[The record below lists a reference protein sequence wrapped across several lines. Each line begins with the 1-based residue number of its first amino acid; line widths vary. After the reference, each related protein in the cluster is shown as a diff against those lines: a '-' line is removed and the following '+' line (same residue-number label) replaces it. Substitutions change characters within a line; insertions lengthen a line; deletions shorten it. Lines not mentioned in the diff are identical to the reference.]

1 MKKIL
6 HTIYTSLLL
15 ASLVAFTLTSCADD
29 ELVTSGEVMEGV
41 PITVTLNLGGLPAS
55 DVTVSTKASGN
66 DLSNLTNLT
75 IYIYDSQG
83 NFQHK
88 VSNYN
93 GETSLTVEQSS
104 DKTNIIYPVKFSTT
118 SGVKK
123 LLALGNRNGGFWT
136 TDETIDTSQMTFDE
150 FKNYLLSLSY
160 TELNGDISTP
170 IQIVSSEQMLM
181 SGWNEGI
188 TFDASG
194 NVTNFGELDGTNKVA
209 VQMKRAMAH
218 VIFRIPSESTT
229 KKIDGGGVHT
239 VTFVPTSYK
248 VYNVPVK
255 SLLANM
261 KNTLTP
267 VSSDDENANR
277 EVVTFKNF
285 AASNIGSAVS
295 GNYSFSF
302 YMPENIYDNVSLMT
316 YNMRD
321 AWEGTSLP
329 SSEKKWKYAPPTST
343 FVVIN
348 GTYTEVDE
356 NNNTVYTGNVQYT
369 VHLGDFSDAKWGNF
383 SIERNCRYTYNV
395 QVKGVDRII
404 VEAKKESGEYQNG
417 AEGQIYSYEGTAYTY
432 NLDAHYEQ
440 VYLEYNLSSIADAA
454 NTAVNA
460 SQSTGNSLTV
470 DDAIA
475 NNLILVIQSEA
486 MDYTA
491 DTKYYTT
498 HNKRGTLRP
507 YKIYI
512 DKLNKIEGSLT
523 KSEVL
528 AGAGVGIEPTKGFDY
543 KWIELWPQ
551 TEKTIAP
558 YPGVSDWSKED
569 LTSILDPEKD
579 EDVYGG
585 TAAGNKERLID
596 VYDAIVAMGKAVKL
610 IYENKYMNQSYTIE
624 TGKINKDKIWIT
636 NDNGIYKAR
645 FTAFINEYFYYKH
658 PLTGSDVTVWSVFVN
673 KIPREMII
681 AMSSNVSEDGN
692 SSFSQVYSY
701 ISQLSMQ
708 TPYSD
713 RNDMILAA
721 FGMETYNETPTTWN
735 SSNVFSD
742 RTVNNTNLTSG
753 KGRDNQLKWLNASS
767 NNTKRLWSTYIN
779 NTSNGYTTSNSNT
792 HASHKLPNAYN
803 RKYYDNACMS
813 RNRDL
818 NGNGTI
824 DDNEVRWYLASVNE
838 YLRMGLAAQA
848 ISSNARLYQGDKSLM
863 TYSGYPSAYIGNG
876 ALYYSSSKSDER
888 VYWAVEK
895 GAWGKVYLTSENGV
909 PKNNQG
915 MPIRCVRVLPA
926 VGENA
931 ESKITDLDV
940 EPESFQVP
948 HSIGD
953 YYSGFNTVLEFKNR
967 MVAGMYRTR
976 TDEPLIEHN
985 ENDPANRFSE
995 GIIIARNN
1003 IKDGYNDAS
1012 YNAPQINGITYVSSR
1027 DGSTTNA
1034 IKEDPCTDYHEDGD
1048 GGAKWRV
1055 PNLNELV
1062 MIRRSLDVANLNS
1075 LCCTQFSN
1083 SKVRL
1088 GFVATSNV
1096 NCQVAGY
1103 NGTYWNSLTKYGIR
1117 CVRDVPDGYVF
1128 PKN

>member
-6 HTIYTSLLL
+6 HEIYINLLL
-15 ASLVAFTLTSCADD
+15 VCLMTFAMTGCKDD
-29 ELVTSGEVMEGV
+29 ELVKIAQVEEGL
-41 PITVTLNLGGLPAS
+41 PITVTLSLGGISSA
-55 DVTVSTKASGN
+55 DVTVNTKASGN
-66 DLSNLTNLT
+66 DLSDLSNLT
-75 IYIYDSQG
+75 IYVYDSQG

-93 GETSLTVEQSS
+93 GETSLTVGKSQGTE
-104 DKTNIIYPVKFSTT
+104 DVIYPITFSTT

-123 LLALGNRNGGFWT
+123 LLVLGNRNGGFWT
-136 TDETIDTSQMTFDE
+136 TDEVIDTSQMTFDE
-150 FKNYLLSLSY
+150 FKNYLLSLNY
-160 TELNGDISTP
+160 TEQNGDISTP
-170 IQIVSSEQMLM
+170 IQIISSEQMLM

-188 TFDASG
+188 TFDAAG
-194 NVTNFGELDGTNKVA
+194 KVTNWGELDGENNVA

-218 VIFRIPSESTT
+218 VIFKIPSGSTT
-229 KKIDGGGVHT
+229 KDVNGIIHT
-239 VTFVPTSYK
+239 VTFTPTSYK

-267 VSSDDENANR
+267 VPSDDENASM

-285 AASNIGSAVS
+285 AAANIGSAVS
-295 GNYSFSF
+295 GSYSFSF
-302 YMPENIYDNVSLMT
+302 YMPENIYAVDNRVT
-316 YNMRD
+316 DYNMRD
-321 AWEGTSLP
+321 AWTGTSLP
-329 SSEKKWKYAPPTST
+329 SSQKQWDYAPPTST
-343 FVVIN
+343 FVVIS
-348 GTYTEVDE
+348 GAYTEVDG
-356 NNNTVYTGNVQYT
+356 NDNVVYTGNVQYT
-369 VHLGDFSDAKWGNF
+369 VHLGDFSGNKWGNF
-383 SIERNCRYTYNV
+383 SIERNCSYTYNV
-395 QVKGVDRII
+395 SVKGVDKIV
-404 VEAKKESGEYQNG
+404 VEAKKEDGEYQNG
-417 AEGQIYSYEGTAYTY
+417 AEGQIYSYKGTAYTY

-440 VYLEYNLSSIADAA
+440 VYLEYNLSSIAEAA
-454 NTAVNA
+454 NAAVTA
-460 SQSTGNSLTV
+460 SQNTDAPLTV

-475 NNLILVIQSEA
+475 DNLILVIQSEA

-491 DTKYYTT
+491 DTEYYTT

-512 DKLNKIEGSLT
+512 DKQNNVEGSLT

-528 AGAGVGIEPTKGFDY
+528 DGDGTGIEPTKGFDY
-543 KWIELWPQ
+543 KWIEFWPQ
-551 TEKTIAP
+551 DNETISS
-558 YPGVSDWSKED
+558 YPGVSEWSRETGIED
-569 LTSILDPEKD
+569 A
-579 EDVYGG
+579 VYGG
-585 TAAGNKERLID
+585 PETTNSEKLID

-610 IYENKYMNQSYTIE
+610 IYENKYMNKSHNIV
-624 TGKINKDKIWIT
+624 TGEINEDKIWIT
-636 NDNGIYKAR
+636 DDNGTYKAR
-645 FTAFINEYFYYKH
+645 FTAFVNEYFYYKH
-658 PLTGSDVTVWSVFVN
+658 PLTGLDVTVWSVFVN
-673 KIPREMII
+673 KIPREMVI
-681 AMSSNVSEDGN
+681 AMSSDVSTDGN

-742 RTVNNTNLTSG
+742 RTVDNKNLSSG
-753 KGRDNQLKWLNASS
+753 KGRDNQFKWLDAGGDG
-767 NNTKRLWSTYIN
+767 KRLWNTYIN
-779 NTSNGYTTSNSNT
+779 NTSNGFTTSNSNT

-818 NGNGTI
+818 NGNGKI
-824 DDNEVRWYLASVNE
+824 DDNEVRWYLASINE

-848 ISSNARLYQGDKSLM
+848 ISSNARLYQGDKSQM

-895 GAWGKVYLTSENGV
+895 GAWGNVGTDKVSNT
-909 PKNNQG
+909 QG

-926 VGENA
+926 VGENTI
-931 ESKITDLDV
+931 SKITDLDV
-940 EPESFQVP
+940 EPESFQIP
-948 HSIGD
+948 HTIGD
-953 YYSGFNTVLEFKNR
+953 YYSGYNTVLEFKNR

-985 ENDPANRFSE
+985 EDEPANRFSD

-1003 IKDGYNDAS
+1003 IKNGSNDAS
-1012 YNAPQINGITYVSSR
+1012 YNAPQINGITYVSAWN
-1027 DGSTTNA
+1027 GTETNA
-1034 IKEDPCTDYHEDGD
+1034 NKEDPCTNYHEYGD

-1062 MIRRSLDVANLNS
+1062 MIRRSLTDSNLNS

-1083 SKVRL
+1083 SNVRL

-1103 NGTYWNSLTKYGIR
+1103 DTKNKYWNWLASHGVR

-1128 PKN
+1128 PTN

>member
-6 HTIYTSLLL
+6 HTIYICLLL
-15 ASLVAFTLTSCADD
+15 VGFVAFTLTSCMDD
-29 ELVTSGEVMEGV
+29 ELVKSGEVVEGV
-41 PITVTLNLGGLPAS
+41 PITVTLNLGGISTA

-66 DLSNLTNLT
+66 DFSVLSNLT
-75 IYIYDSQG
+75 IYVYDSQG

-93 GETSLTVEQSS
+93 GEKSLTVGESS
-104 DKTNIIYPVKFSTT
+104 GTTDVIYPVTFNTT

-136 TDETIDTSQMTFDE
+136 TDEAIDTSQMTFDE
-150 FKNYLLSLSY
+150 FKSYLLSLSY
-160 TELNGDISTP
+160 KELNGDISTP
-170 IQIVSSEQMLM
+170 IQIISDDQMLM

-188 TFDASG
+188 TFDAAG
-194 NVTNFGELDGTNKVA
+194 NVTDWGELGGTNNVA

-218 VIFRIPSESTT
+218 VIFKIPSGSTT
-229 KKIDGGGVHT
+229 KEVDGGGVHT

-261 KNTLTP
+261 KNTPTP
-267 VSSDDENANR
+267 VPSDDENASL
-277 EVVTFKNF
+277 EQVTFKNF
-285 AASNIGSAVS
+285 AAANIGSAVS

-302 YMPENIYDNVSLMT
+302 YMPENIYAVDNRVT
-316 YNMRD
+316 DYNMRD
-321 AWEGTSLP
+321 AWTGTSLP
-329 SSEKKWKYAPPTST
+329 SSQKQWDYAPPTST
-343 FVVIN
+343 FVVIS
-348 GTYTEVDE
+348 GAYTEVDE
-356 NNNTVYTGNVQYT
+356 NNNAVYTGNVQYT
-369 VHLGDFSDAKWGNF
+369 VHLGDFSDNKWGNF
-383 SIERNCRYTYNV
+383 SIERNCSYTYNV
-395 QVKGVDRII
+395 SVKGVDKII
-404 VEAKKESGEYQNG
+404 VEAKKEGGEYQNG

-454 NTAVNA
+454 NAAVNA
-460 SQSTGNSLTV
+460 SLSTGTPLSV

-491 DTKYYTT
+491 DTQYYTT

-507 YKIYI
+507 YKIYV
-512 DKLNKIEGSLT
+512 DGLNNSQIT
-523 KSEVL
+523 KKSVL
-528 AGAGVGIEPTKGFDY
+528 DGAGEGIKPTKGFDY

-551 TEKTIAP
+551 TETTIAP

-569 LTSILDPEKD
+569 LTDILDPGD

-585 TAAGNKERLID
+585 TATGNKDRLID

-610 IYENKYMNQSYTIE
+610 IYENIYDKSENEII
-624 TGKINKDKIWIT
+624 TGSINEDKILIT

-645 FTAFINEYFYYKH
+645 FTAFVNEYFYYKH
-658 PLTGSDVTVWSVFVN
+658 PLTGTGVTVWSVFVN

-735 SSNVFSD
+735 SSNVFSN

-753 KGRDNQLKWLNASS
+753 KGRDNQLKWLDAGSYD
-767 NNTKRLWSTYIN
+767 TKRSWETYIN
-779 NTSNGYTTSNSNT
+779 NTSNGYTTSNSTT

-848 ISSNARLYQGDKSLM
+848 ISSNARLYQGDKSQM
-863 TYSGYPSAYIGNG
+863 TYSGYPSDYIGNG

-895 GAWGKVYLTSENGV
+895 GAWGKVYTTSENGV

-948 HSIGD
+948 HTIGD
-953 YYSGFNTVLEFKNR
+953 YYSGYNTVLEFKNR

-985 ENDPANRFSE
+985 EDEPANRFSD

-1003 IKDGYNDAS
+1003 ISNGS

-1027 DGSTTNA
+1027 NGTETNA
-1034 IKEDPCTDYHEDGD
+1034 TKEDPCTSYRETGD

-1062 MIRRSLDVANLNS
+1062 MIRRSLTDVSNLNS

-1103 NGTYWNSLTKYGIR
+1103 NGTYWNSLTKYGVR
-1117 CVRDVPDGYVF
+1117 CVRDVPDGYMF